1 MEYLITREENTDE
14 LLHYGVLG
22 MKWGVRRGNQSGTI
36 NKAYKKLDKLDRDV
50 TTKSTKAAK
59 AAVKATTGVSKKY
72 NKLQNEAT
80 RLQIKADKKKYGF
93 FSNAEKAA
101 ELQVKADRAQY
112 KANKYKAKADK
123 RTNIAAQTAAAEKK
137 ATAKAQ
143 KWARQMNKIIG
154 PMSMNEL
161 STEQIQLGKKYLGL

>member
-22 MKWGVRRGNQSGTI
+22 MKWGIKRGDRSGTI
-36 NKAYKKLDKLDRDV
+36 TKAYKKLDKLDRDV
-50 TTKSTKAAK
+50 TMKSTQAAK

-93 FSNAEKAA
+93 FSNAKKAA
-101 ELQVKADRAQY
+101 ELQAQADRAQY
-112 KANKYKAKADK
+112 KANKYKAKADQ

-137 ATAKAQ
+137 AITKAQ
-143 KWARQMNKIIG
+143 KWVRQMDKTIG
-154 PMSMNEL
+154 SMSMNEL
-161 STEQIQLGKKYLGL
+161 SAEQIQLGKKYLGL